1 MSGNET
7 IYYPP
12 GDAARQLDVS
22 PSGLRRYANFYEEVY
37 GPMQRDPQGRR
48 MWTGEAVGR
57 VAAAKAVLAS
67 GQAAGIKEALAGLES
82 GETAAPEALTVT
94 LPRDALGVLLAE
106 MKSMREQLEGL
117 QRLEAQVNALQRQLE
132 APTGKTGGDAELAEQ
147 RRLNQYLMGELER
160 RSVLETTPRR
170 RAWWRWWGRGED

>member
-1 MSGNET
+1 MSESET

-37 GPMQRDPQGRR
+37 GLMPRDPQGRR

-57 VAAAKAVLAS
+57 LAAAKAVLAA

-82 GETAAPEALTVT
+82 GKTAAPEALTVT
-94 LPRDALGVLLAE
+94 LPRDALGVLLKE
-106 MKSMREQLEGL
+106 MQSMREQLEGL
-117 QRLEAQVNALQRQLE
+117 QRLEARVEALQRQLE
-132 APTGKTGGDAELAEQ
+132 APRGETDGDAKLAEQ

-160 RSVLETTPRR
+160 RSQLESEAPRR
-170 RAWWRWWGRGED
+170 PWWRWWGR